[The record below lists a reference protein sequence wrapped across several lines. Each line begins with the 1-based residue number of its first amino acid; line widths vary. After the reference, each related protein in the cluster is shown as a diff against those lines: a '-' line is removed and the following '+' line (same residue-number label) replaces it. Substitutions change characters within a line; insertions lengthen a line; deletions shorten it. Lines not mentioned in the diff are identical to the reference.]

1 MSTFFSSVFFFIVA
15 LGVLITVHEF
25 GHFWVARRLGVK
37 VLRFSIGF
45 GKPLWTWRRKND
57 DTEYVIAALP
67 LGGYVL
73 MLDEREGPVEENEL
87 HLAFNRK
94 PLASRFAIVAAGPA
108 FNFLL
113 AFILYWL
120 MFVIGIPGVKPIIGE
135 VGSGSIAAQGGFRH
149 GDTILRIDGEEVAT
163 WNSAFMTLIEKS
175 LDGGVV
181 EVDVKD
187 ELGATQRRILD
198 FNLLPEGVDKSNVAE
213 NLGFQRYTPSIPPVI
228 GDLEAGGPADQAGL
242 RPGDRIVS
250 ADGEPVAEWRQ
261 WVDLVRAHPGQV
273 MEVEVERDGAI
284 FQLRLRPAVVQSE
297 AGAFGRIGAAVDYPE
312 EALRELEA
320 VERHSIGGSLVMA
333 AQRTWDMT
341 LLTTRMLWE
350 MIAGDVSVTNI
361 GGPISIAQYA
371 GYSASIGFISFLG
384 FLALISI
391 SLGVLNLL
399 PIPILDGGHLLYY
412 IIEFFKGSPV
422 SEATQAMGQRI
433 GIVILLGVMVLAF
446 YNDLVHVF
454 NS

>member
-73 MLDEREGPVEENEL
+73 MLDEREGPVEESEL

-120 MFVIGIPGVKPIIGE
+120 MFIIGIPGVKPIIGE

-149 GDTILRIDGEEVAT
+149 GDTILRIDGKEVAT

-198 FNLLPEGVDKSNVAE
+198 LNLLPEGVDKSNVVE
-213 NLGFQRYTPSIPPVI
+213 NLGFQRYTPSIPPII
-228 GDLEAGGPADQAGL
+228 GDLEADGPADQAGL

-284 FQLRLRPAVVQSE
+284 FQLRLQPAVVQSE

-312 EALRELEA
+312 EVLRELEA

-350 MIAGDVSVTNI
+350 MIAGDVSITNI

>member
-73 MLDEREGPVEENEL
+73 MLDEREGPVEESEL

-94 PLASRFAIVAAGPA
+94 SLASRFAIVAAGPA

-149 GDTILRIDGEEVAT
+149 GDTILRIDGKEVAT

-198 FNLLPEGVDKSNVAE
+198 LNLLPEGVDKSNVVE
-213 NLGFQRYTPSIPPVI
+213 NLGFQRYTPSIPPII
-228 GDLEAGGPADQAGL
+228 GDLETGGPADQAGL

-284 FQLRLRPAVVQSE
+284 LQLRLTPAVVQSE

-312 EALRELEA
+312 EVLRELEA

-350 MIAGDVSVTNI
+350 MIAGDVSITNI

>member
-198 FNLLPEGVDKSNVAE
+198 FNLLPEGVDKSNVVE

>member
-1 MSTFFSSVFFFIVA
+1 MSTFFSSAFFFIVA

-57 DTEYVIAALP
+57 ETEYVIAALP
-67 LGGYVL
+67 LGGYVQ
-73 MLDEREGPVEENEL
+73 MLDEREGPVEKSEL

-94 PLASRFAIVAAGPA
+94 PLASRFAIVAAGPL

-135 VGSGSIAAQGGFRH
+135 VEPGSIAAQGGFRH
-149 GDTILRIDGEEVAT
+149 GDTILRIDGKEVAT

-175 LDGGVV
+175 LDGGIIRV
-181 EVDVKD
+181 EVRD
-187 ELGATQRRILD
+187 EPGKEQLRILD
-198 FNLLPEGVDKSNVAE
+198 LNLLPEGVDKSNVVE
-213 NLGFQRYTPSIPPVI
+213 NLGFQRYMPAIPPVI
-228 GDLEAGGPADQAGL
+228 GGLEAGGAAEQAGL
-242 RPGDRIVS
+242 QPGDHILS
-250 ADGEPVAEWRQ
+250 ADGTPIKEWRQ
-261 WVDLVRAHPGQV
+261 WVDVVREHPGQV
-273 MEVEVERDGAI
+273 MQVEVEREGRVL
-284 FQLRLRPAVVQSE
+284 QVELKPAEVQTE
-297 AGAFGRIGAAVDYPE
+297 EGTFGRIGAAVDYPE
-312 EALRELEA
+312 EMVRELEA

-333 AQRTWDMT
+333 AHRTWDMT
-341 LLTTRMLWE
+341 ILTGRMLWE
-350 MIAGDVSVTNI
+350 MIAGDVAITNI

-371 GYSASIGFISFLG
+371 GYSASIGFISFIG

-412 IIEFFKGSPV
+412 VIEFFKGSPV
-422 SEATQAMGQRI
+422 SEATQAMGQRV

-446 YNDLVHVF
+446 YNDLVQVF

>member
-1 MSTFFSSVFFFIVA
+1 MSTFFSSAFFFIVA

-37 VLRFSIGF
+37 VLRFSVGF
-45 GKPLWTWRRKND
+45 GRPLWTWRRKGD
-57 DTEYVIAALP
+57 ETEYVIAALP
-67 LGGYVL
+67 LGGYVQ

-87 HLAFNRK
+87 HRAFNRK
-94 PLASRFAIVAAGPA
+94 PLGSRFAIVAAGPL

-120 MFVIGIPGVKPIIGE
+120 MFVVGIPGVKPIIGE
-135 VGSGSIAAQGGFRH
+135 VDPGSIAEQGGFRH
-149 GDTILRIDGEEVAT
+149 GDTILRIDGKEVFT
-163 WNSAFMTLIEKS
+163 WSSAFMLLIEKS

-181 EVDVKD
+181 KVNVRD
-187 ELGATQRRILD
+187 ELGNERLRILD
-198 FNLLPEGVDKSNVAE
+198 LNLMPEGVDKSNVIE
-213 NLGFQRYTPSIPPVI
+213 NLGFQRYTPHIPPVI
-228 GDLEAGGPADQAGL
+228 GGLETGGPAEQAGL
-242 RPGDRIVS
+242 QKGDRIVS
-250 ADGEPVAEWRQ
+250 VEGEPVAGWREW
-261 WVDLVRAHPGQV
+261 VELVRQHPGQV
-273 MEVEVERDGAI
+273 MQVEVERQGRTLHMEL
-284 FQLRLRPAVVQSE
+284 QPAVVQSE
-297 AGAFGRIGAAVDYPE
+297 AGEFGRIGAAVEYPE
-312 EALRELEA
+312 EIVREMEA
-320 VERHSIGGSLVMA
+320 VERHSIGGSMVMA
-333 AQRTWDMT
+333 GHRTWDMT
-341 LLTTRMLWE
+341 ILTGRMLWE
-350 MIAGDVSVTNI
+350 MIAGNVSVTNI

-371 GYSASIGFISFLG
+371 GYSASVGFISFLG

-422 SEATQAMGQRI
+422 SEAAQAMGQRI

-446 YNDLVHVF
+446 YNDLVQVF